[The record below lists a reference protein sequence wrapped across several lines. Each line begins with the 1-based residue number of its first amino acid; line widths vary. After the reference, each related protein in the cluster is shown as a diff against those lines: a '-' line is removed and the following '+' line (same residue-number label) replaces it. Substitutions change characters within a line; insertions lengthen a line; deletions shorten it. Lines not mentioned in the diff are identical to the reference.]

1 MKKLITLISA
11 ILMLCG
17 SIGMSSLKEAPKDTV
32 APKCQIAQSADCTKE
47 DNNCSDKSE
56 KANNKEKNY
65 DNLPDKTEEKAS
77 AEKAETNNANTQET
91 PSCASKSPEC
101 DTSAP
106 ACPASSCPAPSCDE
120 KGNTSCE
127 KVNNTTS
134 IINEII
140 NRFSKSSKTESSPQ
154 ETAAQ
159 SEQVSTDENMAVYE
173 IVNRERAKNGLSAL
187 SYRYDLQT
195 AANKR
200 AEEIVT
206 SFSHTRPNGSSCFTV
221 LSEYGITYRAVGE
234 NIAAGQRTP
243 EAVMNGWMNSQ
254 GHRANILNSN
264 FTGIAV
270 GVKTIG
276 NTKYWVQI
284 FIK

>member
-17 SIGMSSLKEAPKDTV
+17 SIGITGLKEAPKDTV
-32 APKCQIAQSADCTKE
+32 APKCQNAQSADCTKE
-47 DNNCSDKSE
+47 ENNCSDKSE

-77 AEKAETNNANTQET
+77 AEKAETNDAETKGT

-120 KGNTSCE
+120 KGNTSCG
-127 KVNNTTS
+127 KANNTTL
-134 IINEII
+134 INEII

-187 SYRYDLQT
+187 NYRYDLQT

-243 EAVMNGWMNSQ
+243 EEVMNGWMNSQ

-276 NTKYWVQI
+276 STKYWVQI

>member
-17 SIGMSSLKEAPKDTV
+17 SIGISSLKEAPKDTV

-47 DNNCSDKSE
+47 ENNCSDKSE

-65 DNLPDKTEEKAS
+65 DNLPDKTEEKAN
-77 AEKAETNNANTQET
+77 AEKAETNNAETKET

-127 KVNNTTS
+127 KANNTTL
-134 IINEII
+134 INEII

-154 ETAAQ
+154 ETATQ
-159 SEQVSTDENMAVYE
+159 SEQISTDENMAVYE

-187 SYRYDLQT
+187 SYRYDLQS
-195 AANKR
+195 AADKR

-206 SFSHTRPNGSSCFTV
+206 SFSHTRPNGNSCFTV

-234 NIAAGQRTP
+234 NIAYGQRTP
-243 EAVMNGWMNSQ
+243 EEVMNGWMNSQ
-254 GHRANILNSN
+254 GHRANILNSS

-276 NTKYWVQI
+276 SKKYWVQI